1 MEELWLNEG
10 LSHIAEDLN
19 GFYADNI
26 ERADLFMGGPWNTKL
41 TFKDDDSLAN
51 RGAAYLFLRL
61 LGDRFGEGIYRN
73 LVQSY
78 YSGTVNIE
86 RATGTG
92 FLELFGDWSAA
103 LYLSGRGITAD
114 PRFNY
119 SSIDL
124 QGDFA
129 ALNVPEYNLP
139 VPSIGGSQKSMGPR
153 FLRLNASSQISYD
166 VTLWTDSGS
175 LNAVIIRLN

>member
-1 MEELWLNEG
+1 M
-10 LSHIAEDLN
+10 
-19 GFYADNI
+19 
-26 ERADLFMGGPWNTKL
+26 
-41 TFKDDDSLAN
+41 
-51 RGAAYLFLRL
+51 FLRL
-61 LGDRFGEGIYRN
+61 IGDLYGEGIYRN

-124 QGDFA
+124 LGDFA
-129 ALNVPEYNLP
+129 PLNVAEINLP
-139 VPSIGGSQKSMGPR
+139 VSFIGGSQKSMGPR
-153 FLRLNASSQISYD
+153 FIRLNASSQISYD
-166 VTLWTDSGS
+166 VSLWPSSGS